1 MVSFSF
7 LLQEWDQSQ
16 TLTFGLLGWMQFCKF
31 QKRDPISHNQEISG
45 LTNSW
50 AGQPVASFLGPL
62 WIHGLG
68 KYTCF
73 VKIKEKEEV
82 QKTAPSAHP
91 TGILRPPSFSKQYCT
106 NQRGNGTRERVR
118 RGTSPEGSRV
128 RRNGGRETK
137 WRKLNIGKMEKMA
150 GRRKFYTK
158 YLEVSPFYPQ
168 MKAHKQHAR
177 QRVSRRLINPSA
189 GILFSKWI

>member
-1 MVSFSF
+1 
-7 LLQEWDQSQ
+7 
-16 TLTFGLLGWMQFCKF
+16 MQFCKF

-50 AGQPVASFLGPL
+50 AGQPVASFPGPL

-68 KYTCF
+68 KYMCF

-91 TGILRPPSFSKQYCT
+91 TGLLRPPSFSKQYCT

-128 RRNGGRETK
+128 RRNGGRENEESWILERWKRGQVGENFTLNTLRFPLSTPK
-137 WRKLNIGKMEKMA
+137 WRLTNSMQDSEFLG
-150 GRRKFYTK
+150 GWSTRLLVFYFLSGYNT
-158 YLEVSPFYPQ
+158 V
-168 MKAHKQHAR
+168 
-177 QRVSRRLINPSA
+177 
-189 GILFSKWI
+189 